1 MTGEVIDRLV
11 EPSVPAILE
20 MMGRAEEFTCQVAE
34 ADFGAEC
41 NFNREQYVAGL
52 GGVTVWS
59 GMDFDGRKAVP
70 IRKMMRSCCCGVSS
84 PSCRYSTTSLFI
96 LIIRR
101 T

>member
-11 EPSVPAILE
+11 ERSVPAILE

-59 GMDFDGRKAVP
+59 GMDF
-70 IRKMMRSCCCGVSS
+70 
-84 PSCRYSTTSLFI
+84 
-96 LIIRR
+96 
-101 T
+101 